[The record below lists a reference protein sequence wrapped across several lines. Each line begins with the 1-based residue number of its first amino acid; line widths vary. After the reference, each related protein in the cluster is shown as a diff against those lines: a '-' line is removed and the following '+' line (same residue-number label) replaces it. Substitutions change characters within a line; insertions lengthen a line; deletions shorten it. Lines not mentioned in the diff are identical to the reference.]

1 MHFDEAN
8 EKVRLTLQRQQNVY
22 QIRQDNELHEEKE
35 DLERKRRE
43 LQSEVYR
50 VKETEIKQ
58 REQMVLKEMS
68 SKMEKYLE
76 HNLVSF
82 LIDGLN
88 ETVSTVPEDPIDFLV
103 QI

>member
-1 MHFDEAN
+1 
-8 EKVRLTLQRQQNVY
+8 
-22 QIRQDNELHEEKE
+22 
-35 DLERKRRE
+35 
-43 LQSEVYR
+43 
-50 VKETEIKQ
+50 
-58 REQMVLKEMS
+58 MS